1 MEAHLAFNA
10 GADYV
15 TFLALT
21 DDLSVAECVRAA
33 QEQGRKVMADMICVT
48 DLANRARELED
59 AGVHV
64 IAVHTGVDQQARGR
78 TPLGDLQI
86 LADSVSTTALA
97 VAGGISLN
105 TAPSYDPAILIVGSG
120 ITRAA
125 DPAAETRALRKTIE
139 GAQR

>member
-1 MEAHLAFNA
+1 MLSTHPQTHHQLKW
-10 GADYV
+10 ADYV

-78 TPLGDLQI
+78 HPL
-86 LADSVSTTALA
+86 ATYRSSPTA
-97 VAGGISLN
+97 S
-105 TAPSYDPAILIVGSG
+105 P
-120 ITRAA
+120 R
-125 DPAAETRALRKTIE
+125 LR
-139 GAQR
+139 